1 MRNQTRKVV
10 ARPIKMEAERQMY
23 ILRGNLKNV
32 FTLMKLFKKDGND
45 VEGRR
50 C

>member
-10 ARPIKMEAERQMY
+10 ARPIKMETQRQMY
-23 ILRGNLKNV
+23 ILRGNPKNV
-32 FTLMKLFKKDGND
+32 FILMKLFKKDGND
-45 VEGRR
+45 VESGR